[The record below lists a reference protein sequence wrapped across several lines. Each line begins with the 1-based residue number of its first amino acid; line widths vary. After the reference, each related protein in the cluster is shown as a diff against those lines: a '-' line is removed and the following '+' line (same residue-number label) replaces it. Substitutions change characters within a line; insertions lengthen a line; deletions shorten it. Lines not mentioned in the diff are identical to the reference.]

1 MLCEQLGV
9 KSRDIGIIC
18 PYSAQKEFLLQMQ
31 TRGVVNTIDS
41 FQVSFNKMKLFFS
54 KVCMFILIITVKH
67 LNRHKKKRPSITFL
81 LLNSFVFLYNYANIL
96 LLLCK

>member
-41 FQVSFNKMKLFFS
+41 FQVSFNK
-54 KVCMFILIITVKH
+54 I
-67 LNRHKKKRPSITFL
+67 
-81 LLNSFVFLYNYANIL
+81 NIVIF
-96 LLLCK
+96 